1 MENRVLYSA
10 SEWGGGQASQTPY
23 KEKNRGGR
31 GVRRKRGEEV
41 GDGEGETLQSQRER
55 EREREREE
63 GEGNREGETYLFDFR
78 MSGLI
83 SFLKLLKFCLP
94 CLHLTHVHTMKH
106 YSQLLRLL
114 TLCL

>member
-10 SEWGGGQASQTPY
+10 SEWGEDRPAKHRTKGEREKQKREGS
-23 KEKNRGGR
+23 KEKKRGGSR
-31 GVRRKRGEEV
+31 GQRGRNIAKP
-41 GDGEGETLQSQRER
+41 G
-55 EREREREE
+55 REREREE